1 MKKVLIIEDDA
12 IVTHVYRTSLE
23 KQGYEA
29 ESCNDG
35 QSGLDRVQ
43 EYNPD
48 AILLDLMLPG
58 LNGID
63 LLRNIRNQ
71 NAFTFLPIIVLTN
84 AYVPNMIQQ
93 AFSAGATQVFNK
105 AAMTPQHLAE
115 SLDQLL
121 HSGKPIRAVTPA
133 VVPPTVPLSWEQP
146 GSPPPPC
153 NLGWHD
159 HDLTPPPPPA
169 AVAGDRKTNEIEL
182 DFEAEVRQAFV
193 DAHRETLVVLRKLVR
208 GVMEAAD
215 PAAREPLLVDL
226 YRKVHAL
233 VGSAGFVG
241 FAEIAQLASVLE
253 ALLKELMDQPKTV
266 SDSTLRSVANAV
278 EFVGELFRDSRA
290 RSAELPPAKIL
301 IVDDESLSR
310 RAIVF
315 ALSKAHLNYQG
326 TDVADPAVALEL
338 AKESRFD
345 LIFLDVQM
353 PGTNG
358 FDLCSR
364 IRQTTLN
371 AATPI
376 IFVTSLS
383 DFKSR
388 AKSTLSGGSDLIAK
402 PFLFVELALKAIMI
416 LVRSRLNP
424 KRKAA

>member
-12 IVTHVYRTSLE
+12 IVTHVYRTSLQ

-48 AILLDLMLPG
+48 AILLDLMLPKM
-58 LNGID
+58 NGID

-84 AYVPNMIQQ
+84 AYVPNMIQE

-105 AAMTPQHLAE
+105 AVMTPRHLAD

-121 HSGKPIRAVTPA
+121 HSGKPIREVTPA
-133 VVPPTVPLSWEQP
+133 VAPPTVPVSWEQP

-153 NLGWHD
+153 NLGWND
-159 HDLTPPPPPA
+159 HGAPSSSPPA
-169 AVAGDRKTNEIEL
+169 SDAGDGKASEIEL
-182 DFEAEVRQAFV
+182 DFETEVRQAFV
-193 DAHRETLVVLRKLVR
+193 DAHRETLAVLRKLIR
-208 GVMEAAD
+208 SVMDAD

-253 ALLKELMDQPKTV
+253 ALLKEMMDQPKTV
-266 SDSTLRSVANAV
+266 NDSTLRTVANAV
-278 EFVGELFRDSRA
+278 EFTGELFRDSRA
-290 RSAELPPAKIL
+290 RSAELPPAKVL
-301 IVDDESLSR
+301 IVDDECLSR
-310 RAIVF
+310 RAVVF

-326 TDVADPAVALEL
+326 TDLADPAVALEL

-353 PGTNG
+353 PGING

-364 IRQTTLN
+364 IRETPLN
-371 AATPI
+371 ATTPI

-416 LVRSRLNP
+416 LLRSRVNP